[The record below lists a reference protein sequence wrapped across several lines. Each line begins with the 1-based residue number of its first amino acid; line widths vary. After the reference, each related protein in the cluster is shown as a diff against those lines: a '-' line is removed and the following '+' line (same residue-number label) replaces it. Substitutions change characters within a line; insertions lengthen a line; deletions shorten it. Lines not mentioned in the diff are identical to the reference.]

1 MLHGPNKK
9 TSSLLNFSASTEN
22 KDFFD
27 STGQF
32 TGKTTE
38 EKGEREAGGG
48 EEGVFTAVKKPCA
61 MLKTRRGQRAS

>member
-1 MLHGPNKK
+1 MLHGSNKK
-9 TSSLLNFSASTEN
+9 ASSLLNFSASTQN

-27 STGQF
+27 STSQF

-38 EKGEREAGGG
+38 ERGDRSGGG
-48 EEGVFTAVKKPCA
+48 EKDVFIAVERTCA

>member
-9 TSSLLNFSASTEN
+9 ASSLLNFSASTEN

-38 EKGEREAGGG
+38 ERGEREAGG
-48 EEGVFTAVKKPCA
+48 EEGVFTAVEKPCA

>member
-1 MLHGPNKK
+1 MLHGPNKRA
-9 TSSLLNFSASTEN
+9 SSLLNSSASTQN

-27 STGQF
+27 STSQF

-38 EKGEREAGGG
+38 ERGEREAGGG
-48 EEGVFTAVKKPCA
+48 EEGVFIAVERTCA

>member
-9 TSSLLNFSASTEN
+9 ASSLLNFSASSEN

-38 EKGEREAGGG
+38 ERGREKREEERK
-48 EEGVFTAVKKPCA
+48 VFLLLLKNHVPC
-61 MLKTRRGQRAS
+61 